1 MNMIAEL
8 MGGLVPNKE
17 KITHDFIQETLENV
31 AEELGCSYKELFIKI
46 TSINEDFSPVFHIFH
61 TEPYVDLKTLPR
73 HRFIREITLKE
84 MISII

>member
-17 KITHDFIQETLENV
+17 KITHDTIQETLENV

-46 TSINEDFSPVFHIFH
+46 TSLDEEFNPIFH
-61 TEPYVDLKTLPR
+61 LKLFILSCLLFSDKEP
-73 HRFIREITLKE
+73 
-84 MISII
+84 S